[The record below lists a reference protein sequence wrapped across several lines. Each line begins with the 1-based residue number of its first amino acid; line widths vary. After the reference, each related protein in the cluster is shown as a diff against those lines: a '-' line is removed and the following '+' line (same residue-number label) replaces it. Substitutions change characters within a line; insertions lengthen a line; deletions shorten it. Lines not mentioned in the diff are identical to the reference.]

1 MDTDTDTTRTA
12 SGSNVPRKEIVE
24 GLNDLLQLDHDAIGS
39 YDVAIEKLEN
49 REHAEQIRGFRYDHE
64 RHIQN
69 LNELIAGMGGTAA
82 NEPHGTAPL
91 KEALQRLGGL
101 GGDKGILTA
110 WRANELQVRTKY
122 DSFASKAVHWPAEVK
137 RVIDDNALDEER
149 HYQWVTELLGK
160 DAGGE
165 SGMAAS
171 ARSAFEGAGEKAR
184 DFGSQAR
191 DRAAAAASSARVQMA
206 DGLAGAA
213 GRLEGF
219 GHDQEAAGGARAK
232 AGDAAHRVASGLDST
247 AGYLRQH
254 DSGAMRSDFEERV
267 RQEPLQTLLIL
278 FAAGFVA
285 GRLLR

>member
-1 MDTDTDTTRTA
+1 MRTA
-12 SGSNVPRKEIVE
+12 SGSDVPRKEIID

-69 LNELIAGMGGTAA
+69 LNELIGGMGGTAA
-82 NEPHGTAPL
+82 NEPHASAPL
-91 KEALQRLGGL
+91 KDGLQRLGGI

-122 DSFASKAVHWPAEVK
+122 DSFASKAVHWPAAVK
-137 RVIDDNALDEER
+137 RVIDENALDEER
-149 HYQWVTELLGK
+149 HYQWVAELLGS
-160 DAGGE
+160 DSGGDSGVAGSVR
-165 SGMAAS
+165 SG
-171 ARSAFEGAGEKAR
+171 FEGAGDKAR
-184 DFGSQAR
+184 EFGSQAR
-191 DRAAAAASSARVQMA
+191 DRAAATASSARVHLA
-206 DGLAGAA
+206 GGLAGAA
-213 GRLEGF
+213 DRLEGL
-219 GHDQEAAGGARAK
+219 GQDQTAAGGARAK
-232 AGDAAHRVASGLDST
+232 AGDAAQRVATKL
-247 AGYLRQH
+247 
-254 DSGAMRSDFEERV
+254 DSGAEYLRDHDSRAMRGDFEDRV